1 MLICLLISRIFLIY
15 LKNMGLSMI
24 GRLKYNTAEPLVPEP
39 YYFEVDIDVEIL
51 ERYKLTVIDQI
62 LEELI

>member
-1 MLICLLISRIFLIY
+1 
-15 LKNMGLSMI
+15 MI